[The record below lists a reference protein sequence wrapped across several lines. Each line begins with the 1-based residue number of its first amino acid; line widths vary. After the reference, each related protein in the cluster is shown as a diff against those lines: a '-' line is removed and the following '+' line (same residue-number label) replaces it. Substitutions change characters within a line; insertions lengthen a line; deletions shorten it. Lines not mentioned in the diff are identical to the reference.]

1 MEVNQLGTVLEHD
14 RDDGVLYHL
23 AELNMA
29 QPLEAGSA
37 DRPIP
42 RQAGAGV
49 AAVAD
54 TGRGLE
60 AVFELDGKY
69 FELITVVKY
78 FGHVKLGDE
87 DRRIGLLVDN
97 KLQTYFLE
105 ILSPFAVFKV
115 VADAGEHGVRVADPD
130 EGHLLQVGQV
140 GQVPDI
146 KQRLPAGE
154 GADHGE
160 CVN

>member
-1 MEVNQLGTVLEHD
+1 MEVYQLGTVLQDD

-23 AELNMA
+23 AELNLA
-29 QPLEAGSA
+29 QRLEAGSA
-37 DRPIP
+37 DRPRP
-42 RQAGAGV
+42 RQAGV

-60 AVFELDGKY
+60 AVFELDGEY

-87 DRRIGLLVDN
+87 DRGIGLLVDN
-97 KLQTYFLE
+97 KLQADFLE
-105 ILSPFAVFKV
+105 ILGPLAVFKV
-115 VADAGEHGVRVADPD
+115 VTDAGEHGVRVADPD

-140 GQVPDI
+140 GQVPDV

-154 GADHGE
+154 
-160 CVN
+160 